1 MFLVIIAQLAT
12 GNSPEI
18 HITLVFAITFA
29 VIVLMATGMKWKR
42 IEEGILHG
50 CKIATVPMMI
60 LMFIGM
66 LIPML
71 IACGTIPALI
81 YYGLKI
87 ISPSIFLVT
96 AALVCSV
103 SSICIGSSWTTAG
116 TFGVAFMGI
125 SAGLGIPPAIT
136 AGAVVSGSILGDK
149 LSPLSDSTNLAARR
163 L

>member
-96 AALVCSV
+96 AALVCPYLYLYRFQLDHGGHLWRSV
-103 SSICIGSSWTTAG
+103 YGHQCG
-116 TFGVAFMGI
+116 TGH
-125 SAGLGIPPAIT
+125 SAGHYGRSCCIRLH
-136 AGAVVSGSILGDK
+136 SG
-149 LSPLSDSTNLAARR
+149 R
-163 L
+163 